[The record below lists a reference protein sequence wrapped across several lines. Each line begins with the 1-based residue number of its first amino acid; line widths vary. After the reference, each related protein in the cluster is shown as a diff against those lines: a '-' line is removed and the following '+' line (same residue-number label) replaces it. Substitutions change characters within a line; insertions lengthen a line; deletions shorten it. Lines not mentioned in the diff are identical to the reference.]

1 MKLAKITEV
10 AIPSLTR
17 QLFDKARKYD
27 DVIDLT
33 LGDPDFFTAPN
44 VSEMGK
50 QAITEGKTK
59 YSTNAGIEELR
70 KAISVRILN
79 DTGVLY
85 DYVSEVIVTVGAM
98 GALYLA
104 MKCLIDPGDE
114 VIIPGPY
121 WVNYAQQVS
130 MCGGRPVIVDS
141 CEDDNFALSVEK
153 LEKAITPRTKILVIN
168 SPNNPTGQV
177 FTKDNLFKIADIVDK
192 HDLIIIADEA
202 YRELIYDRIKYN
214 SIASVPGMKKRLVLI
229 NSFSKTYSMTGWR
242 IGYAA
247 APKELIEKMTAFQE
261 NIFSCAP
268 MPSQYAAAEALNG
281 PQDYTNYLVKQFEK
295 RRNILVDGLN
305 SIKGI
310 HCIKPQGTFYAFANI
325 KKIETSSVAF
335 ALDLLDKVQVALVPG
350 VTYGKAGEGY
360 VRIAFTVREERLK
373 EAIERLKHYVE
384 IHSLQSIEKE

>member
-10 AIPSLTR
+10 AVPSLTR
-17 QLFDKARKYD
+17 QLFDKAKKYD
-27 DVIDLT
+27 NVIDLT

-50 QAITEGKTK
+50 QAISEGKTK
-59 YSTNAGIEELR
+59 YSANAGVEELR
-70 KAISVRILN
+70 RAISVRILK
-79 DTGVLY
+79 DTGVSY
-85 DYVSEVIVTVGAM
+85 DYISEIIVTVGAM

-130 MCGGRPVIVDS
+130 MCGGKPVIVDS
-141 CEDDNFALSVEK
+141 CEEDCFALNVEK
-153 LEKAITPRTKILVIN
+153 LEKAITSRTKMLVIN
-168 SPNNPTGQV
+168 SPNNPTGQIL
-177 FTKDNLFKIADIVDK
+177 TKDKLLKIADIADK
-192 HDLIIIADEA
+192 YDLIIIADEA
-202 YRELIYDRIKYN
+202 YRELVYDGITYH
-214 SIASVPGMKKRLVLI
+214 SIASVPDMKKRLVLI

-247 APKELIEKMTAFQE
+247 APKELIGKMTAFQE

-268 MPSQYAAAEALNG
+268 MPSQYAAVEALNG
-281 PQDYTNYLVKQFEK
+281 SRDYTEYMVQQFEK
-295 RRNILVDGLN
+295 RRNVLIDGLN

-325 KKIETSSVAF
+325 KQLGMSSVEFAF
-335 ALDLLDKVQVALVPG
+335 DLLDKVQIALVPG
-350 VTYGKAGEGY
+350 VTYGTAGKGY
-360 VRIAFTVREERLK
+360 VRMSFTVDEEKLK
-373 EAIERLKHYVE
+373 ETVRRIRHYVE
-384 IHSLQSIEKE
+384 IM

>member
-10 AIPSLTR
+10 AVPSFTR
-17 QLFDKARKYD
+17 QLFDKAKNYD

-44 VSEMGK
+44 VSDSGK
-50 QAITEGKTK
+50 KAISEGKTK
-59 YSTNAGIEELR
+59 YSANAGIEELR
-70 KAISVRILN
+70 KAISFRILN
-79 DTGVLY
+79 DTGVFY
-85 DYVSEVIVTVGAM
+85 DYASEVIVTVGAM

-114 VIIPGPY
+114 VIIPSPY

-130 MCGGRPVIVDS
+130 MCGGRPIIVDS
-141 CEDDNFALSVEK
+141 CEEDNFALNIK
-153 LEKAITPRTKILVIN
+153 NLESAITSRTKILIIN

-177 FTKDNLFKIADIVDK
+177 FTKDNILQIAEIAEK
-192 HDLIIIADEA
+192 YDLIVIADEA
-202 YRELIYDRIKYN
+202 YRELVYDGIKYY
-214 SIASVPGMKKRLVLI
+214 SIASVPDMKKRLVLI

-247 APKELIEKMTAFQE
+247 APEDLIGKMTAFQE

-268 MPSQYAAAEALNG
+268 MPSQYASIEALNG
-281 PQDYTNYLVKQFEK
+281 PQDYTEYMIGQFEK
-295 RRNILVDGLN
+295 RRNVLIDGLN

-325 KKIETSSVAF
+325 KQIGMPSVEF
-335 ALDLLDKVQVALVPG
+335 ALDLLDNVQVALVPG

-360 VRIAFTVREERLK
+360 VRIAFTVQEDRLK
-373 EAIERLKHYVE
+373 EAIERLRRYVE
-384 IHSLQSIEKE
+384 ITH